1 VVSTKTQ
8 GELQCLAS
16 KGERLLTRPKTS
28 SICYRSDRLSL
39 VTVLQVV
46 SRFTGKQMRRD
57 VPRRLPLTTRLSTMD
72 LEPQPGSISDE
83 PRSLAFIDGEY
94 GRISRSSLGQT
105 SSSRFVS
112 RLRPH
117 VFDVCS
123 RHLARRLGRLRL
135 VPHPVLSHP
144 PLSQLGFDPI
154 LSHPTFDEFKD
165 LLAKKK
171 GTVKGVIMDQAFSA
185 GVGNVRGCATFP
197 PYDLIDLPGPTLPL
211 FMRLRLEHR
220 TDQLC
225 SGWQT
230 SASRVVLPLSSPRRR
245 R

>member
-135 VPHPVLSHP
+135 VPHPVLS
-144 PLSQLGFDPI
+144 Q
-154 LSHPTFDEFKD
+154 
-165 LLAKKK
+165 KK